1 MPAQK
6 SRVAENTDLSTA
18 YMDLGNRRFCN
29 GGCILDTNTRT
40 TLVKGSPQ
48 MTDGHLH
55 TDSTELVTHLKE
67 LTTALT
73 AVHED
78 LYWLAMQPPNANDK
92 PAVPAAELNVDLL
105 SDLKSAVDDM
115 RLLLWQYIE
124 TASEVNPERM
134 QEGLDSQRLHRV
146 TKFLQLLRKRL
157 APSANDQPVS
167 FIERINAAVTE
178 RLGGNKAA

>member
-1 MPAQK
+1 MP
-6 SRVAENTDLSTA
+6 E
-18 YMDLGNRRFCN
+18 RR
-29 GGCILDTNTRT
+29 
-40 TLVKGSPQ
+40 
-48 MTDGHLH
+48 LH
-55 TDSTELVTHLKE
+55 TDSNELVSHLKE

-92 PAVPAAELNVDLL
+92 PSVPAADLNVDLL

-124 TASEVNPERM
+124 TATEVNPQHVQERM
-134 QEGLDSQRLHRV
+134 DSQRLHRV

-157 APSANDQPVS
+157 APPSTEEQPVS
-167 FIERINAAVTE
+167 FIERINAAVTQS
-178 RLGGNKAA
+178 LGRDKAA

>member
-1 MPAQK
+1 M
-6 SRVAENTDLSTA
+6 DLS
-18 YMDLGNRRFCN
+18 NQHFCN
-29 GGCILDTNTRT
+29 VRRILDTNTRT
-40 TLVKGSPQ
+40 TEVEVKGSPK
-48 MTDGHLH
+48 MPERRLH
-55 TDSTELVTHLKE
+55 TDSNELVSHLKE

-124 TASEVNPERM
+124 TASEVNPQHVQERM
-134 QEGLDSQRLHRV
+134 DSQRLHRV

-157 APSANDQPVS
+157 APV
-167 FIERINAAVTE
+167 FGRRAACF
-178 RLGGNKAA
+178 LH